1 MSSSHI
7 LSLKLTLAFLC
18 ILQIVCPLP
27 SRAETVNRIVAI
39 VNDEVITLK
48 DLQDEGAMMFK
59 QITQKAPPEQLEN
72 AMRSARKELLS
83 TLIDKKIIEQ
93 RAAKLGFAVSDQELD
108 ANINQMLESRGLSRE
123 AFQTEI
129 ARMGDSVEHY
139 RAMLR
144 AQLLQSQLIN
154 FDVRS
159 KVVITDD
166 KIRSYYDSQFASETA
181 PDGYH
186 LQQIGVSWGQTPPA
200 KSKEEAQKIIA
211 ELRSKAIAGADFEQ
225 LARTKS
231 DLPSA
236 VDGGDIGIFEKDE
249 MAPYMLQAIST
260 IKGGEISPVV
270 ETPNTFQFFK
280 LVASKDGNV
289 VSKAPYETVKEDI
302 RKKLY
307 NEELEENFHKWVQQ
321 LREQADISEFL

>member
-1 MSSSHI
+1 MSSSQI
-7 LSLKLTLAFLC
+7 FSIKFFLALLCLLQFASPSL
-18 ILQIVCPLP
+18 
-27 SRAETVNRIVAI
+27 SRAETVNRIVAV
-39 VNDEVITLK
+39 VNDQVITLK
-48 DLQDEGAMMFK
+48 DLQDEGGLLFK
-59 QITQKAPPEQLEN
+59 KISQKAPPDQLEN
-72 AMRSARKELLS
+72 AMRSARRELLS

-93 RAAKLGFAVSDQELD
+93 RAAKLGFTVTDEELD
-108 ANINQMLESRGLSRE
+108 QNINQILVRKGLDRE
-123 AFQTEI
+123 AFLLEI
-129 ARMGDSVEHY
+129 TRIGDTVEHY
-139 RAMLR
+139 RSMLR
-144 AQLLQSQLIN
+144 AQLLQSKLIN

-166 KIRSYYDSQFASETA
+166 KVRSYYDGQFASATA
-181 PDGYH
+181 VDGYH
-186 LQQIGVSWGQTPPA
+186 LQQIGVAWDKTPPA
-200 KSKEEAQKIIA
+200 RSREEAQKIIA
-211 ELRSKAIAGADFEQ
+211 ELRSMAISGADFEQ

-249 MAPYMLQAIST
+249 MASYMLEAIST
-260 IKGGEISPVV
+260 IKAGEISPVV

-307 NEELEENFHKWVQQ
+307 NEELEKNFHKWVQQ